1 MFRPLVIASLLAI
14 SISAVAQEGEEKR
27 PGKGTG
33 YTYYG
38 LRKLELDSNVSDEE
52 KLKEWQAFLKRTDE
66 QVAYAKK
73 AVERWKNAA
82 RLRVIEAV
90 QNADKDPNLGPRDKM
105 ERWDRLAELYPKTSE
120 ASLAKKRSAYWRT
133 AETKRLVEAADK
145 VERSGAP
152 KFERVRAWVAVLD
165 WVDKGPEAKAAQKR
179 IDALQEQLFSEAQSL
194 DKIARVDAAT
204 KLAVWKDVL
213 KGSPSAAQKKLAE
226 QRIAELEAQAGNP

>member
-1 MFRPLVIASLLAI
+1 MFRGRYEHAI
-14 SISAVAQEGEEKR
+14 D
-27 PGKGTG
+27 GKGRTSLPSRFREVLAGLGDMRVVITTG
-33 YTYYG
+33 
-38 LRKLELDSNVSDEE
+38 LDPCLVAYP
-52 KLKEWQAFLKRTDE
+52 LKEWQAFLKRTDE